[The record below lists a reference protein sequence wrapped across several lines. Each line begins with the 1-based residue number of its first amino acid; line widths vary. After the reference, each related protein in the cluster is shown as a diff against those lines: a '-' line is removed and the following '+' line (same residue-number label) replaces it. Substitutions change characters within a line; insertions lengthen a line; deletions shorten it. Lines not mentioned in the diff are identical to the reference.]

1 VLQRLLLVRHG
12 EVDNPDHVVYA
23 DLPGFGLSEL
33 GRDQAAAAAER
44 IGGSIDLLIS
54 SPLQRARETAA
65 AIGARS
71 MVAVESDD
79 RLTEWSLG
87 SRWAGV
93 VWEDLPER
101 FPGEVEA
108 YLAHP
113 ADLPFAPESIAAVA
127 ARVSAV
133 VEDAG
138 RRHPAGTAALVSHQ
152 DPVQAARLALTGR
165 PLEDLPHDK
174 PGHACII
181 ELVPADGRWREV
193 EMWCPMQAAVP
204 FPPPAQTDSDG

>member
-1 VLQRLLLVRHG
+1 MLQRLFLVRHG

-23 DLPGFGLSEL
+23 DLPGFGLSQL
-33 GRDQAAAAAER
+33 GRDQADAAAGR
-44 IGGSIDLLIS
+44 IGASLDLLLS

-65 AIGARS
+65 AIEATAH
-71 MVAVESDD
+71 VTAETDH

-87 SRWAGV
+87 TRWAGV

-113 ADLPFAPESIAAVA
+113 ADLPFAPESIAEVA

-133 VEDAG
+133 VDDAG
-138 RRHPAGTAALVSHQ
+138 VRHPGGTAALISHQ
-152 DPVQAARLALTGR
+152 DPVQAGRLALTGR
-165 PLEDLPHDK
+165 RLVDALPHDK

-181 ELVPADGRWREV
+181 ELVPAGAGWRET
-193 EMWCPMQAAVP
+193 EMWCPEQASVP
-204 FPPPAQTDSDG
+204 FPPQGTDA